1 MLWEIL
7 GLMPVSSTLTNQL
20 ASLGI
25 ITPAWPEEPGGDSAT
40 EDWIKRGKA
49 YAEGLR
55 LWRAQLRNAPESTKG
70 VLDQLLRHLQDTS
83 ALGVWDQL
91 VYAAI
96 KPEVQGSPDFE
107 RWQACTKLIRSSALT
122 PAQLLGIA
130 LELAREQRLAAAI
143 YGLKRLLK
151 EQPGINALQWF
162 ELCSELVSTANTG
175 GLMSQAKTNSVNWNR
190 AVELHEQLAG
200 LLATAF
206 AEEVSGDLSQGI
218 QSVNDMALA
227 KLDAINNCV
236 GSKGVHGHAEFIAL
250 CHTKLTAVLEGWS
263 GERPWIIE
271 VGCSREIIEGQNS
284 TVQLLAMAKELEL
297 PFAGI
302 DLDHANI
309 EALERDHREFNAT
322 WIVGKGEEA
331 LQSWD
336 KPIAA
341 IYLDAYDFSHASHSE
356 LRQKSYLENY
366 GTGINDAEC
375 HTMHLEAARHCSKLI
390 PVGGLIGL
398 DDTWLENG
406 KWVGKGALALP
417 WLVDQG
423 WELLTSANRGTV
435 LLNTGAK

>member
-1 MLWEIL
+1 
-7 GLMPVSSTLTNQL
+7 MPVSSTLTNQL
-20 ASLGI
+20 ATLGI
-25 ITPAWPEEPGGDSAT
+25 ILPAWPEEPEGESAT
-40 EDWIKRGKA
+40 EDWIQRGKA

-55 LWRAQLRNAPESTKG
+55 LWRAHLRNAPESTKG
-70 VLDQLLRHLQDTS
+70 VLDQLMRHLQDTS

-91 VYAAI
+91 VYGAI
-96 KPEVQGSPDFE
+96 KSEVQGSPDFE

-130 LELAREQRLAAAI
+130 LELAREQRLAAAT

-151 EQPGINALQWF
+151 EQPGINALQRL
-162 ELCSELVSTANTG
+162 ELCSELVSVANTG
-175 GLMSQAKTNSVNWNR
+175 GLISSAKTNRVSWDH
-190 AVELHEQLAG
+190 AVDLHEHLAG

-206 AEEVSGDLSQGI
+206 AEEVSGDLSQGAKSI
-218 QSVNDMALA
+218 QELILS
-227 KLDAINNCV
+227 KLDAINNCL
-236 GSKGVHGHAEFIAL
+236 GSKGVHGHAEFIAV
-250 CHTKLTAVLEGWS
+250 CHEKLPALLEGWS
-263 GERPWIIE
+263 GERPWIVE

-284 TVQLLAMAKELEL
+284 TVQLLASAKELEL
-297 PFAGI
+297 PLAGI

-309 EALERDHREFNAT
+309 EALERDYREFNAT
-322 WIVGKGEEA
+322 WITGKGEEV
-331 LQSWD
+331 LQTWN

-341 IYLDAYDFSHASHSE
+341 IYLDAYDFWHASHSE
-356 LRQKSYLENY
+356 LRQQSYLENY
-366 GTGINDAEC
+366 GTAINDAEC

-423 WELLTSANRGTV
+423 WELLSSANRGTV